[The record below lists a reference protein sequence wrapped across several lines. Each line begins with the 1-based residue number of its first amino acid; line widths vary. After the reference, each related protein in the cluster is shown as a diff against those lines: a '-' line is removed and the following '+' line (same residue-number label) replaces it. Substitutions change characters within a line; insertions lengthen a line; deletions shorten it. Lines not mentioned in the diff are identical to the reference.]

1 MYCIQYNDVCIT
13 LTAMIIENNMH
24 FNCAYTSTTFQKQVS
39 NNKWPMLMLTAI
51 YSQIIITLQ

>member
-13 LTAMIIENNMH
+13 LTARVIKNNMH

-39 NNKWPMLMLTAI
+39 NNKWPMLML
-51 YSQIIITLQ
+51 S